1 MTGIYFILAE
11 SIMKSLNID
20 NGAWTT
26 WTASELNECKLENDK
41 NFFGKSLKTGLEVR
55 LTLFRVL
62 EDIVVLIKLRHV

>member
-1 MTGIYFILAE
+1 MYSILSK

-20 NGAWTT
+20 NSAWTT

-41 NFFGKSLKTGLEVR
+41 TSFCKSLKTGLEVR
-55 LTLFRVL
+55 LTLFREL